1 MKLKTENA
9 VNHCKI
15 QFDGVLIIFYL
26 SACQRLHNAVV
37 RLVQN
42 RLVFPRRVSYE
53 SRLMF
58 KTFLADGPASNETC
72 NNELKESLQI
82 QTLVR
87 FHAKMRIISFH
98 FVDISI
104 DNTYYYFFIDIY
116 FGSYFQIMCE
126 FSRVLKIHCEEHV
139 SASKI
144 KWFSTY
150 LLSCNCAWVCHFS
163 PALKCREALTS
174 LVNGREKL
182 KLFLLGV
189 LCQQPRH
196 PSQYPSIKPSQ
207 DH

>member
-1 MKLKTENA
+1 M
-9 VNHCKI
+9 C
-15 QFDGVLIIFYL
+15 
-26 SACQRLHNAVV
+26 
-37 RLVQN
+37 LVQN

-104 DNTYYYFFIDIY
+104 DNTYYHFFIDIY

-126 FSRVLKIHCEEHV
+126 FSRVLKIHHEEHV

-150 LLSCNCAWVCHFS
+150 LLSCNCAWVCHFFS
-163 PALKCREALTS
+163 SFEMQGS
-174 LVNGREKL
+174 LDISCKW
-182 KLFLLGV
+182 
-189 LCQQPRH
+189 
-196 PSQYPSIKPSQ
+196 
-207 DH
+207 